1 MVSQDQITIIK
12 TKLAKYKIAKLGV
25 FGSYA
30 RNNEST
36 DSDLDI
42 LVQFDQK
49 ISLFEII
56 ELELQLSEALG
67 IKVDL
72 VTDKS
77 LSKHIRPFV
86 ESELVTI

>member
-1 MVSQDQITIIK
+1 MSQDQITIIK
-12 TKLAKYKIAKLGV
+12 AMLAKYKIVKLGV

-56 ELELQLSEALG
+56 ELELQLSDALG

>member
-12 TKLAKYKIAKLGV
+12 TMLAKYKIAKLGV

-30 RNNEST
+30 RNNESI

-42 LVQFDQK
+42 LVQFAQK

-56 ELELQLSEALG
+56 ELELQLSDALG

>member
-1 MVSQDQITIIK
+1 M
-12 TKLAKYKIAKLGV
+12 AKYKIAKLGV